1 MRAGGELRGIT
12 NWNLSETFL
21 PFRFKV
27 LANQYKAIYPTLKID
42 IEGELEKLKVSL
54 LLSLRFYNH
63 HLQLLIGKSLGDW
76 CLCLCEELDCIM
88 GNHMYQCWRVC
99 CLSLRTHLALFCATF
114 KTRFRERDW
123 ILRKRLVWGNFFL
136 TSTRSNIQSRSKTR
150 IVVGGGMFH
159 CKAEC

>member
-1 MRAGGELRGIT
+1 M
-12 NWNLSETFL
+12 

-27 LANQYKAIYPTLKID
+27 LANQYKAVYPTLKID

-54 LLSLRFYNH
+54 LLSLRLDNH
-63 HLQLLIGKSLGDW
+63 YMQLPIRRSLGVW

-88 GNHMYQCWRVC
+88 GNRMYQCWRVC

-114 KTRFRERDW
+114 QNLFSRQILW
-123 ILRKRLVWGNFFL
+123 ILKKGLYRAIPSWL
-136 TSTRSNIQSRSKTR
+136 TSAHSNRQSRNKSR
-150 IVVGGGMFH
+150 IVAGGSLFH